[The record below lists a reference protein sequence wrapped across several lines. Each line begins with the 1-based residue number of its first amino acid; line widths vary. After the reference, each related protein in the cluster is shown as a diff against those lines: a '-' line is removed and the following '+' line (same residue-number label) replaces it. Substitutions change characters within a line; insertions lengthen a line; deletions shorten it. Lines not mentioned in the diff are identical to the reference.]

1 MFISLLLLIL
11 FQDIT
16 EAIDDV
22 NVYCSSLDGLRL
34 AKQPPVS
41 WKKRRSTVENGPIA
55 LVNNQKRFQRV
66 AGFGASIL
74 QSGAMNMNSLNEDK
88 QNELLD
94 LMFSSKGASLSLMKI
109 PIPCNDFCGNESTW
123 WTYDD
128 VSDDFE
134 LRNFSIER
142 DLQENGTLTFV
153 KKARAHGFDG
163 SLQSYMDYP
172 PDWMLR
178 KDTPLPDAT
187 VNSSLYDVLANYYA
201 KFIMAVQEHNE
212 TIDYLSLF
220 NEPMD
225 SYTNISDNEM
235 SNLLGFH
242 VGSLFDRLEL
252 RQSTKL
258 TYVTLSLFSRF
269 KNNIITT
276 SMFVSYGGQATRQS
290 AAVHV
295 RHLSYQNAHE
305 IIFITRKKK
314 HAGSR
319 HHVERT
325 RSSLYGSH
333 RISWI

>member
-1 MFISLLLLIL
+1 M
-11 FQDIT
+11 
-16 EAIDDV
+16 
-22 NVYCSSLDGLRL
+22 
-34 AKQPPVS
+34 
-41 WKKRRSTVENGPIA
+41 ENGPIA